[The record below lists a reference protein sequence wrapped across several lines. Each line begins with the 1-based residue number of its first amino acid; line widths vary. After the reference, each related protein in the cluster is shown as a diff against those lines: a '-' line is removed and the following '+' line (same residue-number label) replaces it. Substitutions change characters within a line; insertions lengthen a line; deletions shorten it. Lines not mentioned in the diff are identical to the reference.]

1 MAYNELRQHGTENYP
16 VEFYHID
23 KPHPKYEMAYHWH
36 SELELIRIISGKL
49 FVSLDNKEYEASAGD
64 VIFVNS
70 ETVHGAV
77 PKDCTYECI
86 VFNAQYLSATNPEIR
101 SFMDDLVNHA
111 AYVSEV
117 HRKNA
122 DEIPAV
128 AERLFDAVSKEKSA
142 GAFFVTGLFY
152 ELFGIIY
159 KDKLYSRSIK
169 INSFHNE
176 KNVVTL
182 KKALAFIRKSYD
194 SQITL
199 EEIAAETGFS
209 PKYLCAFFKEMTGKT
224 PFEYLNLYRVE
235 RAARK
240 LMNSDAPVTQVAYS
254 CGFNDLSY
262 FIRLFKKIKGV
273 TPKNF
278 RKRVMKGEAEDA
290 EI

>member
-23 KPHPKYEMAYHWH
+23 RPHPKYEMAYHWH

-77 PKDCTYECI
+77 PEDCVYECI
-86 VFNAQYLSATNPEIR
+86 VFNAQYLSATNPEIK
-101 SFMDDLVNHA
+101 SFMDDLMSHS
-111 AYVSEV
+111 AYVSEL
-117 HRKNA
+117 HRKT
-122 DEIPAV
+122 DGIQET
-128 AERLFDAVSKEKSA
+128 AERLFDAVRDEKSA
-142 GAFFVTGLFY
+142 SAFFVTGLFY

-159 KDKLYSRSIK
+159 RDKLYSRSIQ

-199 EEIAAETGFS
+199 EEIAAEVGFS

-278 RKRVMKGEAEDA
+278 RKGVEKEETENAG
-290 EI
+290 I